1 MVVSKEV
8 SDYFTKLVEPLVTMQ
23 RLEEMFGK
31 LKGKIIERFEEKLT
45 AQNQKIVDLEEKIA
59 LQEKKIENLSIKCDD
74 SEQYHRQ
81 YCLRMYGL
89 RYDEN
94 GSQNDLVSKISEF
107 FSKIGLPYEKME
119 IDRVHHIGKSYK
131 NESSGLTMK
140 SIIIMFKSWRCRQ
153 NVYRNRP
160 RKFENPKKKPG
171 ENSFSVS
178 LDLIKRRYNL
188 LKFAQRIVKEMDNV
202 SFVCDD
208 INCSLAIRFKNGT
221 IKHLDSEYEFRS
233 LLNYN

>member
-59 LQEKKIENLSIKCDD
+59 LQEKKVENLSIKCDD

-89 RYDEN
+89 KYGEN
-94 GSQNDLVSKISEF
+94 ESQNDLVSKIPEF
-107 FSKIGLPYEKME
+107 FTKIGLPYKKTE

-140 SIIIMFKSWRCRQ
+140 SIIIMFKS
-153 NVYRNRP
+153 
-160 RKFENPKKKPG
+160 
-171 ENSFSVS
+171 
-178 LDLIKRRYNL
+178 
-188 LKFAQRIVKEMDNV
+188 
-202 SFVCDD
+202 
-208 INCSLAIRFKNGT
+208 
-221 IKHLDSEYEFRS
+221 
-233 LLNYN
+233 